1 MATLLVIDNYDSFT
15 YNLVQMFMCYDLSIR
30 VHRSDRISL
39 NQVARTKPDYLLIS
53 PGPKDPAH
61 AGISKEVIRA
71 FYRTVPILGV
81 CLGMQCINEVFGG
94 RTVRSPVPT
103 HGKTS
108 LVFHRNEALFA
119 RMPSPFTA
127 ARYHSLA
134 VEPASAALKQD
145 LLITGKT
152 EDGLVM
158 GLSHRRFP
166 LHGVQFHPESFLT
179 QDGFSL
185 VEAFLALGPLKAA
198 MDKTIRPRPY
208 TPWIQAESTGE
219 GIIEARAC

>member
-15 YNLVQMFMCYDLSIR
+15 YNLVQMFMCYDLSIQ
-30 VHRSDRISL
+30 VHRSDRICL
-39 NQVARTKPDYLLIS
+39 DRVARTSPDYLLIS

-61 AGISKEVIRA
+61 AGISKAVIRT
-71 FYRTVPILGV
+71 FYRSVPILGV

-108 LVFHRNEALFA
+108 PVFHCNEALFA

-134 VEPASAALKQD
+134 VEPASAALKRD
-145 LLITGKT
+145 LRITGQT
-152 EDGLVM
+152 EDGLIM
-158 GLSHRRFP
+158 GLSHRHFP

-198 MDKTIRPRPY
+198 VEKTIRPRPNA
-208 TPWIQAESTGE
+208 PWIPADSIAEGATAAG
-219 GIIEARAC
+219 AC

>member
-39 NQVARTKPDYLLIS
+39 EQVARTKPDYLLIS

-134 VEPASAALKQD
+134 IEPASAALKKD
-145 LLITGKT
+145 LRITGQT
-152 EDGLVM
+152 EEGLVM

-185 VEAFLALGPLKAA
+185 VEAFLALGPLKGRNGEHDPAPAA
-198 MDKTIRPRPY
+198 YLLD
-208 TPWIQAESTGE
+208 AG
-219 GIIEARAC
+219 

>member
-1 MATLLVIDNYDSFT
+1 VATLLVIDNYDSFT
-15 YNLVQMFMCYDLSIR
+15 YNLVQMFMCYDLSIE

-39 NQVARTKPDYLLIS
+39 NLVSRRKPDYLLIS

-61 AGISKEVIRA
+61 AGISKEVIGA

-108 LVFHRNEALFA
+108 LVFHRNQALFA
-119 RMPSPFTA
+119 RMPTPFTA

-134 VEPASAALKQD
+134 VEPASAALKRD
-145 LLITGKT
+145 LRITGRT
-152 EDGLVM
+152 EDGLIM
-158 GLSHRRFP
+158 GLSHRDFP

-198 MDKTIRPRPY
+198 MENTIRT
-208 TPWIQAESTGE
+208 TPWAVAESARE
-219 GIIEARAC
+219 GATAARAC